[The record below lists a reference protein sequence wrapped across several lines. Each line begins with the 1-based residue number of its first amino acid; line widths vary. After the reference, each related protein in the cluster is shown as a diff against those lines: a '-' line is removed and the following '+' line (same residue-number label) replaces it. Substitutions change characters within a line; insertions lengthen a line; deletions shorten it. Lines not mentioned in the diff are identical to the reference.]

1 MRGSAR
7 MGTNDAWMTLPPE
20 ADPDDEP
27 SAPATPARVRAKR
40 TTTAKATRA
49 TSAAQRTGGY
59 DTSRRGGTRRDDRDD
74 IEAEAGDVRDTL
86 GEEPATAAITD
97 KTAGKTADQRASNAT
112 EPSSPRAGA
121 SREGQPAREGRA
133 KPATRR
139 APRAPASDFRIAEQP
154 AFVLHS
160 YPYRETSLII
170 DVLSR
175 DHGRVAL
182 VAKGAK
188 RPHSALRGVLQT
200 FQPLSLAWTG
210 KSEMR
215 TLTGAEW
222 VGGMLPLTGDAL
234 LCGFYVN
241 ELLVRFCARE
251 DPHPQLFHHYVVTL
265 TRLAH
270 DVPAVQVLRS
280 FERVLLRETGY
291 AMALD
296 RTVARK
302 PVLADGRYVFDP
314 ERGVREASDEWPAQ
328 WPVVSGQTLL
338 DMEQDDYHR
347 AQTVS
352 QSKTLMRFLLNVY
365 LGGTPLATRQILIDL
380 QNL

>member
-1 MRGSAR
+1 
-7 MGTNDAWMTLPPE
+7 MGTNDASMTLNSD
-20 ADPDDEP
+20 ADPDD
-27 SAPATPARVRAKR
+27 SQPAA
-40 TTTAKATRA
+40 
-49 TSAAQRTGGY
+49 
-59 DTSRRGGTRRDDRDD
+59 
-74 IEAEAGDVRDTL
+74 
-86 GEEPATAAITD
+86 
-97 KTAGKTADQRASNAT
+97 
-112 EPSSPRAGA
+112 
-121 SREGQPAREGRA
+121 PAREPSRRTA
-133 KPATRR
+133 KKSSPSAGSAQGAEREPRKAPARR
-139 APRAPASDFRIAEQP
+139 APRSAAAASEYRIAEQP

-175 DHGRVAL
+175 DHGRLAL

-200 FQPLSLAWTG
+200 FQPLALSWSG
-210 KSEMR
+210 KSEVR

-222 VGGMLPLTGDAL
+222 VGGMLPLTGGAL

-241 ELLVRFCARE
+241 ELLVKFCARE
-251 DPHPQLFHHYVVTL
+251 DPHPQLFHHYVVTM

-270 DVPAVQVLRS
+270 DEPPVQVLRS

-302 PVLADGRYVFDP
+302 AVQAEGRYVFDP
-314 ERGVREASDEWPAQ
+314 ERGVREASDDLPAQ
-328 WPVVSGQTLL
+328 WPVVAGQTLL

-347 AQTVS
+347 AQTVA
-352 QSKTLMRFLLNVY
+352 QSKTLMRFLLNTY

>member
-1 MRGSAR
+1 
-7 MGTNDAWMTLPPE
+7 MGTNDAWMTLNSD
-20 ADPDDEP
+20 ADPDDEEP
-27 SAPATPARVRAKR
+27 AAPAR
-40 TTTAKATRA
+40 
-49 TSAAQRTGGY
+49 
-59 DTSRRGGTRRDDRDD
+59 
-74 IEAEAGDVRDTL
+74 
-86 GEEPATAAITD
+86 
-97 KTAGKTADQRASNAT
+97 
-112 EPSSPRAGA
+112 EPSSKAARSTRKSSTRSA
-121 SREGQPAREGRA
+121 SADEGEARKSPA
-133 KPATRR
+133 RR
-139 APRAPASDFRIAEQP
+139 APRPPASVYKIAEQP

-175 DHGRVAL
+175 DHGRLAL

-200 FQPLSLAWTG
+200 FQPLALSWSG
-210 KSEMR
+210 KSEIR

-241 ELLVRFCARE
+241 ELLVKFCARE
-251 DPHPQLFHHYVVTL
+251 DPHPQLFHHYVVTM

-270 DVPAVQVLRS
+270 DEPPVQVLRS

-291 AMALD
+291 AMSLG
-296 RTVARK
+296 RTVSRRTVVAE
-302 PVLADGRYVFDP
+302 GRYVFDP

-328 WPVVSGQTLL
+328 WPVISGQTLL

-347 AQTVS
+347 AQTVA
-352 QSKTLMRFLLNVY
+352 QSKTLMRFLLNTY

>member
-1 MRGSAR
+1 MKPDSVR
-7 MGTNDAWMTLPPE
+7 MGTNDAWMTLNSD
-20 ADPDDEP
+20 ADPDDQEP
-27 SAPATPARVRAKR
+27 AAPAR
-40 TTTAKATRA
+40 
-49 TSAAQRTGGY
+49 
-59 DTSRRGGTRRDDRDD
+59 
-74 IEAEAGDVRDTL
+74 
-86 GEEPATAAITD
+86 
-97 KTAGKTADQRASNAT
+97 
-112 EPSSPRAGA
+112 EPSSK
-121 SREGQPAREGRA
+121 PARSTKKVSSKSVPAGEGEAR
-133 KPATRR
+133 KSP
-139 APRAPASDFRIAEQP
+139 APRAPRTSASVYKIAEQP

-175 DHGRVAL
+175 DHGRLAL

-200 FQPLSLAWTG
+200 FQPLALSWSG

-222 VGGMLPLTGDAL
+222 VGGMLPLTGGAL

-241 ELLVRFCARE
+241 ELLVKFCARE
-251 DPHPQLFHHYVVTL
+251 DPHPQLFHHYVVTM

-270 DVPAVQVLRS
+270 DEPPVQVLRS

-291 AMALD
+291 AMSLD

-302 PVLADGRYVFDP
+302 AVVAEGRYVFDP
-314 ERGVREASDEWPAQ
+314 ERGVREASDEWPVQ
-328 WPVVSGQTLL
+328 WPVISGQTLL

-347 AQTVS
+347 AQTVA
-352 QSKTLMRFLLNVY
+352 QSKTLMRFLLNTY

>member
-1 MRGSAR
+1 
-7 MGTNDAWMTLPPE
+7 MGTNDAWMTLNSDETPDQPE
-20 ADPDDEP
+20 HEP
-27 SAPATPARVRAKR
+27 SRPARSARKSSAQAKGANSAKSANSAPADDGEPRKAPA
-40 TTTAKATRA
+40 
-49 TSAAQRTGGY
+49 
-59 DTSRRGGTRRDDRDD
+59 
-74 IEAEAGDVRDTL
+74 
-86 GEEPATAAITD
+86 
-97 KTAGKTADQRASNAT
+97 
-112 EPSSPRAGA
+112 
-121 SREGQPAREGRA
+121 
-133 KPATRR
+133 RR
-139 APRAPASDFRIAEQP
+139 APRTSTSEYRITEQP

-175 DHGRVAL
+175 DHGRLAL

-200 FQPLSLAWTG
+200 FQPLSLAWSG

-270 DVPAVQVLRS
+270 DEPPVQVLRS

-302 PVLADGRYVFDP
+302 AVLADGRYVFDP

-338 DMEQDDYHR
+338 DMEKDDYHR
-347 AQTVS
+347 AQTVA
-352 QSKTLMRFLLNVY
+352 QSKTLMRFLLNTY
-365 LGGTPLATRQILIDL
+365 LGGAPLATRQILIDL

>member
-1 MRGSAR
+1 
-7 MGTNDAWMTLPPE
+7 MGTNDAWMTLNSD
-20 ADPDDEP
+20 ADPDD
-27 SAPATPARVRAKR
+27 SAPAA
-40 TTTAKATRA
+40 
-49 TSAAQRTGGY
+49 
-59 DTSRRGGTRRDDRDD
+59 
-74 IEAEAGDVRDTL
+74 
-86 GEEPATAAITD
+86 
-97 KTAGKTADQRASNAT
+97 
-112 EPSSPRAGA
+112 
-121 SREGQPAREGRA
+121 PAREPA
-133 KPATRR
+133 KPARSTRKSSSSARSAQAAPGAEGEPRKAPARR
-139 APRAPASDFRIAEQP
+139 APRTPASDYRIAEQP

-175 DHGRVAL
+175 DHGRLAL

-200 FQPLSLAWTG
+200 FQPLALSWSG
-210 KSEMR
+210 KSEVR

-222 VGGMLPLTGDAL
+222 VGGMLPLAGDAL

-241 ELLVRFCARE
+241 ELLVKFCARE
-251 DPHPQLFHHYVVTL
+251 DPHPQLFHHYVVTM

-270 DVPAVQVLRS
+270 DEPPVQVLRS

-302 PVLADGRYVFDP
+302 AVQAEGRYVFDP
-314 ERGVREASDEWPAQ
+314 ERGVREVSDDLPAQ
-328 WPVVSGQTLL
+328 WPVIAGQTLL

-347 AQTVS
+347 AQTVA
-352 QSKTLMRFLLNVY
+352 QSKTLMRFLLNTY

>member
-1 MRGSAR
+1 
-7 MGTNDAWMTLPPE
+7 MGTNDAWMTLNSDAAPGEPE
-20 ADPDDEP
+20 PAVPAREP
-27 SAPATPARVRAKR
+27 SKPARSAKKSSSKNADGAAGEPR
-40 TTTAKATRA
+40 ESATRA
-49 TSAAQRTGGY
+49 PARRTPRTSASEY
-59 DTSRRGGTRRDDRDD
+59 
-74 IEAEAGDVRDTL
+74 
-86 GEEPATAAITD
+86 
-97 KTAGKTADQRASNAT
+97 
-112 EPSSPRAGA
+112 
-121 SREGQPAREGRA
+121 
-133 KPATRR
+133 
-139 APRAPASDFRIAEQP
+139 RIAEQP

-175 DHGRVAL
+175 DHGRLAL

-200 FQPLSLAWTG
+200 FQPLALSWSG
-210 KSEMR
+210 KSEVR

-222 VGGMLPLTGDAL
+222 VGGMLPLTGGAL

-241 ELLVRFCARE
+241 ELLVKFCARE
-251 DPHPQLFHHYVVTL
+251 DPHPQLFHHYVVTM

-270 DVPAVQVLRS
+270 DEPPVQVLRS

-302 PVLADGRYVFDP
+302 AVLPEGRYVFDP
-314 ERGVREASDEWPAQ
+314 ERGVREASDDWPAQ
-328 WPVVSGQTLL
+328 WPVVAGQTLL

-347 AQTVS
+347 AQTVA
-352 QSKTLMRFLLNVY
+352 QSKTLMRFLLNTY

>member
-1 MRGSAR
+1 
-7 MGTNDAWMTLPPE
+7 MGTNDAWMTLNSD
-20 ADPDDEP
+20 ADPDDPE
-27 SAPATPARVRAKR
+27 
-40 TTTAKATRA
+40 
-49 TSAAQRTGGY
+49 SAA
-59 DTSRRGGTRRDDRDD
+59 
-74 IEAEAGDVRDTL
+74 
-86 GEEPATAAITD
+86 
-97 KTAGKTADQRASNAT
+97 
-112 EPSSPRAGA
+112 
-121 SREGQPAREGRA
+121 PAREPSKPVRNTRKTSSTKNAQGAEGESPKAARA
-133 KPATRR
+133 P
-139 APRAPASDFRIAEQP
+139 APRAPRTSASVYRIAEQP

-175 DHGRVAL
+175 DHGRLAL

-200 FQPLSLAWTG
+200 FQPLALSWSG
-210 KSEMR
+210 KSEVR

-222 VGGMLPLTGDAL
+222 VGGMLPLAGDAL

-241 ELLVRFCARE
+241 ELLVKFCARE
-251 DPHPQLFHHYVVTL
+251 DPHPQLFHHYVVTM

-270 DVPAVQVLRS
+270 DEPPVQVLRS

-296 RTVARK
+296 RTVTRK
-302 PVLADGRYVFDP
+302 AVQADGRYVFDP
-314 ERGVREASDEWPAQ
+314 ERGVREASHESPAQ
-328 WPVVSGQTLL
+328 WPVISGQTLL
-338 DMEQDDYHR
+338 DMEKDDYHR
-347 AQTVS
+347 PQTVA
-352 QSKTLMRFLLNVY
+352 QSKTLMRFLLNTY